1 MVSLRRNLRPLFGYA
16 HKGVVAILQTK
27 SVKEFSQTP
36 KECVSDDPF
45 SFAIESYLYETG
57 FTPGPSQNYHS

>member
-36 KECVSDDPF
+36 KEYVSDPF
-45 SFAIESYLYETG
+45 SFAIESYLYETD
-57 FTPGPSQNYHS
+57 FTPGPSQN